1 MHTESLTR
9 RNFLAAS
16 GLALGASAV
25 LNPRA
30 HGANDRI
37 SLAIVGTGDRGT
49 SHIADIA
56 KLKDIRTLADR
67 YDALPRTITAEPRR

>member
-1 MHTESLTR
+1 MNTESLTR

-25 LNPRA
+25 LSPRA

-37 SLAIVGTGDRGT
+37 SLAIIGAGDRGT

-56 KLKDIRTLADR
+56 KLKDSHNV
-67 YDALPRTITAEPRR
+67 TINAVCDVCIFRPE